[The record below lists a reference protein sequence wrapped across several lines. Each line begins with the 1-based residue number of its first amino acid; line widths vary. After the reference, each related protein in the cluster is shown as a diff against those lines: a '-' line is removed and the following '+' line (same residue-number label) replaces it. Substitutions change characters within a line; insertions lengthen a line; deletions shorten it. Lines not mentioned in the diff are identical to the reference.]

1 MGPRSGVRARALV
14 IKMKAMATLHKSICL
29 LFILLTLSNH
39 LALATETPTTAP
51 HDPIRVVVWDEQQ
64 PGQKPAYDNFL
75 GNAIADYL
83 RTRSGLTVRSV
94 RLDDPEQ
101 GMSDDVLSNA
111 DVLIWW
117 GHIRNRDVS
126 PKVGQ
131 RVADR
136 IKAGKLALIALHSA
150 HWSKP
155 FIAAMNE
162 KTTEEAIQSLP
173 EDQRKTTQLS
183 FEFPMIGIAPRRDA
197 PLTPSWRPQKNPDG
211 SDWLI
216 IKLPNCC
223 FPAYRADGKPGHLK
237 TLLPDHPIAAG
248 IPAEFD
254 IPQTEMYDEPFHIPA
269 PDSVIFEEH
278 WDAGDHFRS
287 GMLWKVGQGMVFYF
301 RPGHEAYPVYRQAIP
316 LKILENAVRYLDSQ
330 LPKDASVSKPQEAK

>member
-1 MGPRSGVRARALV
+1 MGPFR
-14 IKMKAMATLHKSICL
+14 KSILFLFAL
-29 LFILLTLSNH
+29 LACSSRMTRAANS
-39 LALATETPTTAP
+39 TPATAP
-51 HDPIRVVVWDEQQ
+51 AAPIRVVVWDEQQ

-83 RTRSGLTVRSV
+83 RTRPGLTVRSV

-101 GMSDDVLSNA
+101 GMSDEVLNNA

-117 GHIRNRDVS
+117 GHIRNHDVD

-131 RVADR
+131 RVAER

-150 HWSKP
+150 HWSQP
-155 FIAAMNE
+155 FIQAMNE
-162 KTTEEAIQSLP
+162 RTTEDALKSLSD
-173 EDQRKTTQLS
+173 EQRKTTHLS
-183 FEFPMIGIAPRRDA
+183 FEYPMIGVPPRRDA
-197 PLTPSWRPQKNPDG
+197 PLTPSFRPQKNPDG

-216 IKLPNCC
+216 VKLPLCC
-223 FPAYRADGKPGHLK
+223 FPAWRADGKPGHLK

-278 WDAGDHFRS
+278 WDAGEHFRS

-301 RPGHEAYPVYRQAIP
+301 RPGHEAYPVYKQAIP
-316 LKILENAVRYLDSQ
+316 LKILENATRYLDSQ
-330 LPKDASVSKPQEAK
+330 LPKDSAVAQPRETK